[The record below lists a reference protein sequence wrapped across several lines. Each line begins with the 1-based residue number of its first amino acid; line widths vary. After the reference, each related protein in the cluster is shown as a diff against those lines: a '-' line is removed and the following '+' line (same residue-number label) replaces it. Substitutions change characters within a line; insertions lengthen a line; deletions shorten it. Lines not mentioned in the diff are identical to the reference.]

1 MSKEDKQFFTGL
13 VKGLQQQIT
22 NVESNLRTDFRSEM
36 SELRSGLQDEMLGLK
51 TDLESQIRHNGVLI
65 EKMQDDIELLCEGHE
80 TMHGQLK
87 KVAED
92 VEEIK
97 ENTHDLPI
105 IRQTVTS
112 HSVALLELSK

>member
-13 VKGLQQQIT
+13 ISSLEASFRHEIVD
-22 NVESNLRTDFRSEM
+22 LRTD
-36 SELRSGLQDEMLGLK
+36 LG
-51 TDLESQIRHNGVLI
+51 SQIRHNGVLI

-105 IRQTVTS
+105 IRQTVTN
-112 HSVALLELSK
+112 HSVALLELRK